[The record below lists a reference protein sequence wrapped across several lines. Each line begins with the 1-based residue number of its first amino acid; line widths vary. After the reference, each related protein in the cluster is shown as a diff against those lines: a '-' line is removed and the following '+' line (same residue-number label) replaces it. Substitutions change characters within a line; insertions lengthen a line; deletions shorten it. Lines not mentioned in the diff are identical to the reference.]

1 MMRSLKMRSRKTEIF
16 EVFEAI
22 GTNTWI
28 ERFLVFS
35 ADLPIWNTSS
45 CWTVD
50 SLTATRSHLK
60 ALYEKNDGWCKQAW
74 CTGSEP
80 SDWTFSQCLHKRAAL
95 LSKFK
100 FFFLCAAACVSL
112 GLVVIPTGRLINL
125 LIQIWWLLFFL
136 VCILINSHIICM
148 LLWQRLWVSPGLTW
162 RQRMHSSPYELPD
175 VEPSRPKVPEVWFG
189 SSIDPNSDPSLI
201 VVVLRWF

>member
-1 MMRSLKMRSRKTEIF
+1 
-16 EVFEAI
+16 
-22 GTNTWI
+22 
-28 ERFLVFS
+28 
-35 ADLPIWNTSS
+35 
-45 CWTVD
+45 VD

-125 LIQIWWLLFFL
+125 LIQIWWLLFFFGMYFDQFPYNL
-136 VCILINSHIICM
+136 HAFVAKAGGFTGSHLAPKNAQLPLRAARCGTVEAKGARGLIRFVHWSK
-148 LLWQRLWVSPGLTW
+148 QRPFV
-162 RQRMHSSPYELPD
+162 D
-175 VEPSRPKVPEVWFG
+175 CCCA
-189 SSIDPNSDPSLI
+189 
-201 VVVLRWF
+201 